1 MRKKRGFID
10 IQNMKPRFTFIFF
23 KKRNYKH
30 YSTSSIFRNF
40 QPSNCM
46 IILCNWVPW
55 RSASTLGPPGDGLLM
70 VLLCLGTGLLMV
82 LLRLGTAGER

>member
-10 IQNMKPRFTFIFF
+10 IQNMKPRFTFIFK

-55 RSASTLGPPGDGLLM
+55 RSASTLGAAAY
-70 VLLCLGTGLLMV
+70 
-82 LLRLGTAGER
+82 RLICSSASFHCFSPLVSL